1 MKALNWDLYDKNLP
15 AADKLQ
21 EQYGLTETLKDLYA
35 WEILTEKE
43 VVGIQAYKDAHL
55 DDDKSDT
62 LVESMLTDH
71 KALTCYNRG
80 SITLAEALELQKIR
94 GI

>member
-43 VVGIQAYKDAHL
+43 VIGIQAYKDTHP
-55 DDDKSDT
+55 DEESDT
-62 LVESMLTDH
+62 LKESMLTDH
-71 KALTCYNRG
+71 KALTCYNSG

-94 GI
+94 CI